1 MFRLFTAT
9 AFRASCV
16 RQVGL
21 SLPFLLLLAVVAL
34 PANADDSPS
43 SHVDHQPPA
52 TAVFQLDVLPAV
64 TENLPAASED
74 TEDTE
79 EPVDSETVF
88 APDGGEA
95 ESNSDS
101 HGSVFQTVGF
111 LKQPAFT
118 QSQVYRPIAKGFSW
132 MAADW
137 SVAAEFGID
146 GSSGNSDTLAMQTGI
161 DLKRANEFRVIE
173 IDVAYRNASNT
184 GIRSENNGRFNWSY
198 ERLHQNTAWS
208 AFAKASVEWDQFKAF
223 DSRLNMNAGLGYD
236 WIRED
241 KRRLT
246 GRLGAG
252 ASREFGGPDDSWTPE
267 AVASIEG
274 FWKINGYNEINGK
287 LEYFPSWNDL
297 SDYRV
302 VSEANWDLLLTA
314 DDALTLRL
322 SITDRYDSTPQG
334 ARPNDFYYTAL
345 LRYKF

>member
-1 MFRLFTAT
+1 MPESLGAA
-9 AFRASCV
+9 AFE
-16 RQVGL
+16 
-21 SLPFLLLLAVVAL
+21 
-34 PANADDSPS
+34 
-43 SHVDHQPPA
+43 
-52 TAVFQLDVLPAV
+52 LDVLPPSPDDP
-64 TENLPAASED
+64 TEVLPAPAAEQSGDGDAETAPESDELDQPDGDAVKEESD
-74 TEDTE
+74 TE
-79 EPVDSETVF
+79 SETR
-88 APDGGEA
+88 E
-95 ESNSDS
+95 
-101 HGSVFQTVGF
+101 SVFQTVGF

-118 QSQVYRPIAKGFSW
+118 QSQIYRPIAKGFSW
-132 MAADW
+132 MASDW
-137 SVAAEFGID
+137 SGAAEFGID
-146 GSSGNSDTLAMQTGI
+146 GSSGNSDALAMQTGI
-161 DLKRANEFRVIE
+161 DLKRANDLRVIE
-173 IDVAYRNASNT
+173 IDVAYRNASNA

-252 ASREFGGPDDSWTPE
+252 AAREFGGPDDSWTPE

-274 FWKINGYNEINGK
+274 FWKVNGYNEINGK
-287 LEYFPSWNDL
+287 LEYFPSWTDID
-297 SDYRV
+297 DYRV
-302 VSEANWDLLLTA
+302 VSEANWDMLLTA